1 MKLRIICLLL
11 SVILLW
17 WRVFADSPSEISD
30 YSNIVTIDGK
40 KYFAKSTDSGL
51 VFFPVNQA
59 VKVIKSVIWISDDKV
74 SKDTKTPKATS
85 KILESSV
92 HGSWSWSVIS
102 GTVIEVLPKSEYLVI
117 QRAIRNH
124 KKALDVIATVI
135 KKHNS
140 KKSFQTIEKLYKQT
154 AESLQKLESEL
165 KKPVVSKTEIKNT
178 ISLIQKQIKQ
188 MQSELKKLDK

>member
-1 MKLRIICLLL
+1 MKLRIISFLLGI
-11 SVILLW
+11 ILLW
-17 WRVFADSPSEISD
+17 WSVFADSPSKISD

-59 VKVIKSVIWISDDKV
+59 VKVIKSVIWISDDKAV
-74 SKDTKTPKATS
+74 KDSKPPKTTS
-85 KILESSV
+85 KILENSV
-92 HGSWSWSVIS
+92 HNSWSGSVS

-124 KKALDVIATVI
+124 KKALDVIASVI

-140 KKSFQTIEKLYKQT
+140 KKSLQTIEKLYKQT
-154 AESLQKLESEL
+154 AESLQKLEIEL
-165 KKPVVSKTEIKNT
+165 KKPTISKTEIKNT

>member
-1 MKLRIICLLL
+1 MKLCIVSFLLGI
-11 SVILLW
+11 ILLW
-17 WRVFADSPSEISD
+17 WSVFADSSNEFID
-30 YSNIVTIDGK
+30 YANIVTIDGK
-40 KYFAKSTDSGL
+40 KYFTKSTNSGL

-59 VKVIKSVIWISDDKV
+59 VKVIKSVIWISGDK
-74 SKDTKTPKATS
+74 SAKETKTPKSTT
-85 KILESSV
+85 KVLENSV
-92 HGSWSWSVIS
+92 HNSWSGSVT

-135 KKHNS
+135 KKNRN

-165 KKPVVSKTEIKNT
+165 KKPIASKTEIKKT